1 MKGRNTIL
9 SLAGLALMLALSA
22 PPASA
27 QSTGEETT
35 STIGFTTGKVE
46 EVMPEVISG
55 FALAAERGHLKVPM
69 NKDAAQ

>member
-27 QSTGEETT
+27 QSTGEET
-35 STIGFTTGKVE
+35 TIGFTTGKVE